1 LTEAINLTPSF
12 FTYQVRGLLPIAIQ
26 LRDCQ
31 LTIRSV
37 PQSLDLA
44 WPPRVDDDFLT
55 DDPQKLVQQGQVAK
69 IPIVSGDCD
78 DEGTLFSLAQTN
90 VT

>member
-1 LTEAINLTPSF
+1 
-12 FTYQVRGLLPIAIQ
+12 VRGLLPIAIQ

-31 LTIRSV
+31 LTI

-44 WPPRVDDDFLT
+44 WLPRVDGDFLT